1 MSSFPNHLSCRGFAR
16 RTPLIALVVLALLA
30 GGGWSLWHRSAATPA
45 NGSGPAGGGRGGMGG
60 HGGPDRPMP
69 VIFASAEKADVDVF
83 LNGLG
88 TVTAAATVAVHPR
101 VDGQLMRLHF
111 REGDMVK
118 AGALLAEIDPRP
130 YQVLLTQAQG
140 QLARDK
146 ALLANAHQDLARYQT
161 LVAQDS
167 ATRQQLDTQQALV
180 RQYEGTVKADQ
191 GSIDSARLQLSYAR
205 VTAPVSGRLGL
216 RQVDVGNVVHSSD
229 TNGLVTITQVQPIN
243 VVFTLPEKEI
253 APVLQQIAKGA
264 RLPAYALDRDQKA
277 TLATGRLAT
286 VDNQIDTTTGTLK
299 MKAEF
304 ANTDGALFPNQFV
317 NVRLR
322 TATLKDAIVV
332 PNAAIQRGAIG
343 AFVYVVGEDKKVK
356 VRKVETGTVEG
367 ERTVIVKGLAA
378 GERVVTD
385 GTDKLREGAKVA
397 PVSRE
402 AAEKA
407 ANAPAARRKEAGG
420 RRREARE

>member
-1 MSSFPNHLSCRGFAR
+1 MPSSPILEAPRGFAR
-16 RTPLIALVVLALLA
+16 RKPLIALLVLALLA
-30 GGGWSLWHRSAATPA
+30 AGGWGLWHRSNSAQSAS
-45 NGSGPAGGGRGGMGG
+45 SGPAGGGRGGMGG
-60 HGGPDRPMP
+60 HGGADRPMP
-69 VIFASAEKADVDVF
+69 VIFASAEKADVEVF

-88 TVTAAATVAVHPR
+88 TVTATATVTVHPR
-101 VDGQLMRLHF
+101 IDGQLMRLYF
-111 REGDMVK
+111 REGDTVK

-146 ALLANAHQDLARYQT
+146 ALLANAHQDLARYKT

-167 ATRQQLDTQQALV
+167 ATRQQLDTQEALV

-191 GSIDSARLQLSYAR
+191 GSIDSARLQLSYSR

-216 RQVDVGNVVHSSD
+216 RQVDVGNVVHGTD

-253 APVLQQIAKGA
+253 APVLQQIARGA
-264 RLPAYALDRDQKA
+264 QLPAYALDRDQKA
-277 TLATGRLAT
+277 TLASGKLAT

-304 ANTDGALFPNQFV
+304 ANADSTLFPNQFV

-356 VRKVETGTVEG
+356 VRKVEAGTVEG
-367 ERTVIVKGLAA
+367 ERTLIARGLAA
-378 GERVVTD
+378 GERVVID

-407 ANAPAARRKEAGG
+407 ANAPAARHKESGA